1 MIEGRIS
8 KKKLKVSK
16 NRLIP
21 RGRKD
26 QGGNNMFGK
35 TSCGT

>member
-1 MIEGRIS
+1 MHEGKIS

-21 RGRKD
+21 RGKED
-26 QGGNNMFGK
+26 QDGNNMLGK
-35 TSCGT
+35 MSCRA